1 MKNKIL
7 IQKKAPKFYN
17 LNKEK
22 RNLFTKLD
30 LKYPE
35 GYITL

>member
-22 RNLFTKLD
+22 RALHLKVD
-30 LKYPE
+30 LNYPE
-35 GYITL
+35 GYINI